1 MSKAASL
8 RALAA
13 RISSKLREHG
23 IRTVLCGGSCVTIYA
38 KGRYATRDFDFV
50 LSSSYSDSDVAA
62 ALAELGYHPDS
73 SMSGVFTRP
82 DEEMVVD
89 IRPAPPSLGDE
100 PIGEPAVLAAG
111 PYKLV
116 LLSPTDCV
124 KDRLTH
130 FYYYKDRQG
139 CEQAVRVCL
148 EQRVNLREV
157 GRWSRAEGQEA
168 GFAEFRRE
176 LNRRRRA
183 ARRSV

>member
-13 RISSKLREHG
+13 RISSKLGERG
-23 IRTVLCGGSCVTIYA
+23 IKAVLCGGSCVTIYA
-38 KGRYATRDFDFV
+38 GGRYVTRDFDFV
-50 LSSSYSDSDVAA
+50 LRGGHPDREVAA
-62 ALAELGYHPDS
+62 ALAELGYRPDS
-73 SMSGVFTRP
+73 SVSGAFTHP
-82 DEEMVVD
+82 DEEMIVD

-111 PYKLV
+111 RYRLV

-130 FYYYKDRQG
+130 FYYYHDRQG
-139 CEQAVRVCL
+139 REQAILVCL
-148 EQRVNLREV
+148 AQRVSMREV

-176 LNRRRRA
+176 LNRRRRG
-183 ARRSV
+183 ARGA